1 MILDDNLSFSQHT
14 DVLKSKLSRAAG
26 ILAKIRYFT
35 SRDLL
40 RTIYY
45 ALFDSHLRYANTIW
59 AQSNNQNIKDISLIQ
74 RKAVRIINFENK
86 FASINPIIK
95 ESKIVTLNNIV
106 LLENCNLVM
115 QHINKNLP
123 SSFDNF
129 FQILRNQNELNTRAS
144 SKNKVHIPQVRTTQY
159 GLNSIKYKCA
169 TNWNNIQNNVDFNF
183 NEEYLSI
190 NKFTEALKRKLFS

>member
-1 MILDDNLSFSQHT
+1 M
-14 DVLKSKLSRAAG
+14 
-26 ILAKIRYFT
+26 
-35 SRDLL
+35 
-40 RTIYY
+40 
-45 ALFDSHLRYANTIW
+45 
-59 AQSNNQNIKDISLIQ
+59 
-74 RKAVRIINFENK
+74 
-86 FASINPIIK
+86 
-95 ESKIVTLNNIV
+95 TLNNIV

-183 NEEYLSI
+183 NEEHLSI
-190 NKFTEALKRKLFS
+190 SKFTEALKRKLFS